1 MYFPKDDFAI
11 PASFIV
17 FVLLAR
23 TTRRVVYLEA
33 GSHIQM
39 SLSAHDRGSQ
49 ISADQDAHLIP
60 NKVSLS

>member
-1 MYFPKDDFAI
+1 VSGSEGGEVQLEMYFPKDDFAI

-39 SLSAHDRGSQ
+39 SPSAHGRGRSD
-49 ISADQDAHLIP
+49 IG
-60 NKVSLS
+60 